1 MNKEKKYKFENGF
14 MIHTVQFIGQVDRK
28 KHYHINIIDEQN
40 EFNKEYPEMPF
51 WETVEE
57 FDFDNAKEA
66 NEQFIRSYDYYKNYT
81 R

>member
-1 MNKEKKYKFENGF
+1 MNKEKKYEFENGF
-14 MIHTVQFIGQVDRK
+14 MIYTVQFIGQVDRK
-28 KHYHINIIDEQN
+28 KHYHINIIDKQN

-57 FDFDNAKEA
+57 FDFDNAKDA